1 MYPYQNVVSSSEVFH
16 VYWIVGEYN
25 DLDEAMKNL
34 DEDVEKFKKQYP
46 KFWKREYP
54 THWATIKNP
63 EIRG

>member
-1 MYPYQNVVSSSEVFH
+1 MYPYQNVVSSSEVFN

>member
-1 MYPYQNVVSSSEVFH
+1 MYLYQNVVSSSEVFH